1 MGLECG
7 GVRRGGC
14 VWNTCMPLA
23 GGSERWISHLAPN
36 ANTNST
42 MLYSREGK
50 ARFRGARG
58 ALPCRDH
65 HKLPCNC
72 MQPCLQ
78 PCNHATMQ
86 SCSNAAMQ
94 CSGELGGSECPGE
107 CGGGEGGGGEGGGGK
122 GGDGENSGAAQAC
135 NRLGGDL
142 TCNCCPQKISTIV

>member
-1 MGLECG
+1 MGASGTPACLWRADPRDG
-7 GVRRGGC
+7 YRIWRRMQ
-14 VWNTCMPLA
+14 TPTPLCCTVGRGRRA
-23 GGSERWISHLAPN
+23 SVAPEAPCHAVTITNCHAIACSHACN
-36 ANTNST
+36 HAT
-42 MLYSREGK
+42 M
-50 ARFRGARG
+50 
-58 ALPCRDH
+58 
-65 HKLPCNC
+65 
-72 MQPCLQ
+72 Q